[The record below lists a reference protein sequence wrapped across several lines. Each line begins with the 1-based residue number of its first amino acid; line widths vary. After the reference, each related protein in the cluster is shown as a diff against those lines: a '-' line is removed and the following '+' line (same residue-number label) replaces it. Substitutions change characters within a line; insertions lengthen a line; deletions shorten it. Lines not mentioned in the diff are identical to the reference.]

1 MIINPA
7 LFNTGKPFGLSLSKP
22 DMARPS
28 TSSGRTLFKGRI
40 NNPTRC
46 RLFTVLALLSVSQMG
61 WAATTLVAV
70 AANFTKPMTEIAA
83 EFEKATGHT
92 AKLSFGSSGKFVSQI
107 ENGAPF
113 EVFLAADESNP
124 IKLEQS
130 GAAVASSRF
139 VYALGKLVLW
149 SATPGYV
156 DERGEVLSKTAF
168 KHLAIADPKL
178 APYGAAAVDVLK
190 NMGLT
195 EKLQPL
201 LVQGENIAQTQQFV
215 STGNAE
221 LGFIALSQVYENGKI
236 ASGSG
241 WIVPAD
247 RYAPIKQAAIMLNL
261 GAENP
266 AAKAL
271 LEYLK
276 SAAAL
281 AIIEKYGY
289 DLPH

>member
-1 MIINPA
+1 MSKITFRRF
-7 LFNTGKPFGLSLSKP
+7 LCLMSLLLVS
-22 DMARPS
+22 RI
-28 TSSGRTLFKGRI
+28 SS
-40 NNPTRC
+40 
-46 RLFTVLALLSVSQMG
+46 
-61 WAATTLVAV
+61 AATTLVAV

-83 EFEKATGHT
+83 EFQKATGHE

-113 EVFLAADESNP
+113 EVFLSADESNP
-124 IKLEQS
+124 QKLEQN
-130 GAAVASSRF
+130 GATVAGSRF

-149 SATPGYV
+149 SAKPGYV
-156 DERGEVLSKTAF
+156 DDQGQILAKGGF
-168 KHLAIADPKL
+168 QHLALADPKL
-178 APYGAAAVDVLK
+178 APYGVAAMEVLK
-190 NMGLT
+190 NLNLT

-201 LVQGENIAQTQQFV
+201 VVLGENIAQTQQFV

-221 LGFIALSQVYENGKI
+221 LGFIALSQVIENGKI

-241 WIVPAD
+241 WVVPSD
-247 RYAPIKQAAIMLNL
+247 RYAPIKQSAVLLNL

-271 LEYLK
+271 LDYLK
-276 SAAAL
+276 SKPAL

-289 DLPH
+289 DLPQ